1 MKHLIAIAVAAPLM
15 LTGCQTTGSAPPA
28 TIVDFLPAEVQAQAV
43 KVCGFAGNLKDIASV
58 IAAFGGPALPGV
70 VGFAINA
77 LCEGRPA
84 LRSRARSTAAM
95 AGWSWRAL
103 SQHAERAHAGQGG
116 TLMARPSSRHRL
128 GNARFGGWKPDRPK
142 TGKDW
147 HLDKALGAP
156 RAVLPDNPSCDPAFF
171 PGMKDQKTLGACTGE
186 SLALALEYCVIKK
199 AAGKGEDVTSKWW
212 KRWSLSGLAA
222 YYWARELEKTV
233 DQDDGAEIRD
243 AIDGARRNGIPTEAA
258 WPYVVS
264 KFKARP
270 DAAAMKTAAWH
281 KPHELKTYRCD
292 GAGGSREETLTNML
306 RALEAGM
313 PVNFGFACPERWGD
327 YDRTGRIPLP

>member
-1 MKHLIAIAVAAPLM
+1 
-15 LTGCQTTGSAPPA
+15 
-28 TIVDFLPAEVQAQAV
+28 
-43 KVCGFAGNLKDIASV
+43 
-58 IAAFGGPALPGV
+58 
-70 VGFAINA
+70 
-77 LCEGRPA
+77 
-84 LRSRARSTAAM
+84 
-95 AGWSWRAL
+95 
-103 SQHAERAHAGQGG
+103 
-116 TLMARPSSRHRL
+116 MARPGSRHRL
-128 GNARFGGWKPDRPK
+128 GNARYGGWKPDRPK

-156 RAVLPDNPSCDPAFF
+156 LAGLPNNPSCNPALF
-171 PGMKDQKTLGACTGE
+171 PGMKDQKSLGACTGE

-199 AAGKGEDVTSKWW
+199 AAGKGEDVTSNWW

-243 AIDGARRNGIPTEAA
+243 AIDGARRNGLPTEAA
-258 WPYVVS
+258 WPYIVS

-292 GAGGSREETLTNML
+292 GAGGSREDTLTNML

-327 YDRTGRIPLP
+327 YDKTGRIPLPKGRYDGGHAITTFRADTGARAFLGPNTWGDDHAAAQPVESRVQTRGGKGWYSLPFEYVLSGDADDAWAISLK